1 MWYTDLNNET
11 VSLMEKMT
19 DSLIK
24 TKLFSGLGKED
35 IVALLPLLH
44 LQITQHEKGTI
55 LVNLDDTIDY
65 VGIVLSG
72 ELSIYK
78 EDVYGHLNLIRKA
91 KAYKLY
97 GIEVAC
103 TPTQI
108 SPLVISCFSD
118 AQVLTFPFHLI
129 GSPSVIPDRLRCMM
143 LKNILELV
151 ANVNMRQLYKIDI
164 LSKKSLRDRIIL
176 YLCLQSKR
184 KMTKEFS
191 IPFNREEFAAYLCV
205 DRSALSR
212 ELGRMQDEGLI
223 QFEKNRFIILND
235 FIEHEPS

>member
-1 MWYTDLNNET
+1 
-11 VSLMEKMT
+11 MEKIIE
-19 DSLIK
+19 SLIK
-24 TKLFSGLGKED
+24 TKLFSGLSKED
-35 IVALLPLLH
+35 IEALLPLLYM
-44 LQITQHEKGTI
+44 QVMQHEKGTI

-78 EDVYGHLNLIRKA
+78 EDVYGRLNLIRKA
-91 KAYKLY
+91 KVHKLY

-103 TPTQI
+103 TPSQI
-108 SPLVISCFSD
+108 SPLVISCASD

-129 GSPSVIPDRLRCMM
+129 GSPSVIPDSLRCMM
-143 LKNILELV
+143 LKNILELI
-151 ANVNMRQLYKIDI
+151 ANANMRQLYKIDI

-184 KMTKEFS
+184 KNTKEFS

-223 QFEKNRFIILND
+223 QFDKNRFIILTD
-235 FIEHEPS
+235 YADQ